1 MIGAVFRYS
10 TPIFGIYI
18 SIRGVRTKT
27 SNHLPMDTSGT
38 QPTDASANLRQ
49 RIWQVTAAIPPGT
62 VATYGQIAELA
73 GLPGGARQVGLTLS
87 RLPRGTRLPWHRVIN
102 AAGRISIAD
111 PSRQQALLESEGVV
125 FENGRV
131 NLKRFRWRAG

>member
-1 MIGAVFRYS
+1 MIGSVYLYS
-10 TPIFGIYI
+10 TPIFD

-27 SNHLPMDTSGT
+27 SNHLPMDTPVT
-38 QPTDASANLRQ
+38 RPTRASANLRQ
-49 RIWQVTAAIPPGT
+49 RIWQVTAEIPRGT

-87 RLPRGTRLPWHRVIN
+87 QLPAGTKLPWHRVIN

-111 PSRQQALLESEGVV
+111 SSRQQALLESEGVV
-125 FENGRV
+125 FQDGRV
-131 NLKRFRWRAG
+131 NLKRFRWSAG

>member
-1 MIGAVFRYS
+1 MG
-10 TPIFGIYI
+10 TP
-18 SIRGVRTKT
+18 
-27 SNHLPMDTSGT
+27 GT
-38 QPTDASANLRQ
+38 QPTKASVNLRQ
-49 RIWQVTAAIPPGT
+49 RIWQVTAEIPRGT

-87 RLPRGTRLPWHRVIN
+87 QLPAGTKLPWHRVIN

-125 FENGRV
+125 FEDDRV
-131 NLKRFRWRAG
+131 SLKRFRWRTG

>member
-1 MIGAVFRYS
+1 
-10 TPIFGIYI
+10 
-18 SIRGVRTKT
+18 
-27 SNHLPMDTSGT
+27 MDTSGT
-38 QPTDASANLRQ
+38 QPSDASANLRQ

-87 RLPRGTRLPWHRVIN
+87 RLPSGTRLPWHRVIN
-102 AAGRISIAD
+102 AAGRISITD
-111 PSRQQALLESEGVV
+111 PSRQQTLLESEGVV